1 MFSSNFRNL
10 PTISILSERFL
21 ELRRIQLGER
31 PVTGGNAR
39 TSLENFFQR
48 ALHGPT
54 EEQRTAEEESNRP
67 ENVAN
72 DVQSLL
78 QLSRVRSALQSG
90 FTTRLESTL
99 SFRAQPNSVTQQPR
113 NNFRQQRQQHQ
124 QRQNNNS
131 SQLRHNNVALRFA
144 CISLLLLL
152 T

>member
-1 MFSSNFRNL
+1 M
-10 PTISILSERFL
+10 

-39 TSLENFFQR
+39 TSLETFFQR

-54 EEQRTAEEESNRP
+54 EEQRTAEEEANRP

-90 FTTRLESTL
+90 FSSRLESTL
-99 SFRAQPNSVTQQPR
+99 SFRSAPTTQTRETASQRPR
-113 NNFRQQRQQHQ
+113 NNDRPQQHRRTNLL
-124 QRQNNNS
+124 QRNTIRLADDN
-131 SQLRHNNVALRFA
+131 
-144 CISLLLLL
+144 
-152 T
+152 